1 MEKITNRIYYQ
12 ETRLPWRDKYL
23 EELEN
28 KSEDE
33 LICDFGHGF
42 TAYSIALNMFK
53 EKREKGEA
61 DFYYTKGV
69 FNIIIPKYM
78 NEYYYE
84 RYKFGDET
92 IEDFYNGHLVTLFG
106 ERENTEDLLSNVN
119 HDVYEIFVVYNHKYL
134 VLHKTYD
141 LDSLSKSPNDPNG
154 VDAYSGELREDIL
167 KIADEII
174 KDLKENPNPETENGI
189 F

>member
-1 MEKITNRIYYQ
+1 MEKITNRISKI

-23 EELEN
+23 ERIESKN
-28 KSEDE
+28 DGD
-33 LICDFGHGF
+33 LIFDFGQGF
-42 TAYSIALNMFK
+42 NAYWVAIDMLR
-53 EKREKGEA
+53 KRREAKEA
-61 DFYYTKGV
+61 DFYYTRGILDIV
-69 FNIIIPKYM
+69 IPKSM
-78 NEYYYE
+78 DEGYYKRNRSGE
-84 RYKFGDET
+84 EES
-92 IEDFYNGHLVTLFG
+92 IEDFYGVPHITFG
-106 ERENTEDLLSNVN
+106 GGEGDLLSNVN

-141 LDSLSKSPNDPNG
+141 LDSLSKSPNNPNG